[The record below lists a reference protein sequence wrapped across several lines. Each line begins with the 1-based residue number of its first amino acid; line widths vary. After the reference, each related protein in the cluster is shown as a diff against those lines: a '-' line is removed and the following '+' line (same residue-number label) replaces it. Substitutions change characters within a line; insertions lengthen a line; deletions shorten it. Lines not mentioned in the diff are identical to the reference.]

1 MTSLAHHPAATGMR
15 KALLGCIIGFLALT
29 VEAGQDEDFIAA
41 RNAFQAGDRAR
52 LARVAPA
59 LQGYVLEPY
68 VAYWQLKLDLETASP
83 DEVQAFL
90 GRYGDSVVGERLRAE
105 WLKVIAMRGNWTEFK
120 AQFPL
125 VPAPDAETLCYAAQ
139 AGMAQGDLSGFAA
152 VRPLW
157 LSGRDQPPAC
167 TPIFEA
173 MLAGGQLTTQDVW
186 VRMRLALEAGQ
197 VGLAKKLAAYLPP
210 ADSPDPKMLDAAAEN
225 PRRFLER
232 RAWGENNRSGREVAM
247 FALYRLARVSPQQAR
262 DQWVKIRSSFPLPD
276 QRYVGGQ
283 IAYQAAMRQDP
294 QALVW
299 FREAG
304 AKGQNDQQ
312 LGWYARMALRAQSW
326 EDVLAATEAMSLKE
340 KQDASWR
347 YWRGRA
353 YRARGRA
360 AEANQ
365 LFAPISTEQNFYGR
379 LALEDLGEVV
389 EALPASYQPPKE
401 DVEAMAQV
409 PSFKRAIALYRF
421 DMRLDGIREW
431 AWGIRGLNDQ
441 QLLAAAEVAK
451 RHAVY
456 DRAIATAEKT
466 RTLHD
471 FSVRYPVPFR
481 EAVRASA
488 RQVQLDEAWVY
499 GVMRQESRFQT
510 EVRSSAGAMGL
521 MQLMPATA
529 RWVAKRIGMADFHQS
544 MVTDIETNIRLGTY
558 YLRYVYDLLDGSPV
572 LASAAYN
579 AGPGRA
585 RQWRA
590 PSAMEGAIYAES
602 IPFNETRD
610 YVKKVLA
617 NATYYAVQLK
627 SQTRSLK
634 ERLGII
640 PARAA
645 ASERPLGDTP

>member
-1 MTSLAHHPAATGMR
+1 MR
-15 KALLGCIIGFLALT
+15 KAIIGCIVGLLALT
-29 VEAGQDEDFIAA
+29 AEAGQEEDFIAA

-52 LARVAPA
+52 LARIAPA

-68 VAYWQLKLDLETASP
+68 VAYWQLKLDLDTASA
-83 DEVQAFL
+83 DEVRAFL
-90 GRYGDSVVGERLRAE
+90 RRYGNSVVGERLRGE
-105 WLKVIAMRGNWTEFK
+105 WLKVVAIRGSWPSSRNSFRWCRRRMPKRCASRPRPAWRK
-120 AQFPL
+120 AICRDLQQY
-125 VPAPDAETLCYAAQ
+125 VPSGSRDATSRLRARRSSRPCSLAVSSPRR
-139 AGMAQGDLSGFAA
+139 MSGHGCAWRSKQ
-152 VRPLW
+152 VR
-157 LSGRDQPPAC
+157 SGSP
-167 TPIFEA
+167 
-173 MLAGGQLTTQDVW
+173 
-186 VRMRLALEAGQ
+186 
-197 VGLAKKLAAYLPP
+197 KKLATYLPP

-232 RAWGENNRSGREVAM
+232 RGWGENNRSGREVAM

-276 QRYVGGQ
+276 QRYVGGH

-304 AKGQNDQQ
+304 ARGQNDVQ
-312 LGWYARMALRAQSW
+312 LGWYARLALRAQSW
-326 EDVLAATEAMSLKE
+326 EDVLAATEAMSFKE
-340 KQDASWR
+340 KQDAGWR

-353 YRARGRA
+353 YKARGRP

-401 DVEAMAQV
+401 NVEAMAQV

-431 AWGIRGLNDQ
+431 AWGIRGLDDQ

-451 RHAVY
+451 RYGVY

-510 EVRSSAGAMGL
+510 EVRSSAGAVGL

-529 RWVAKRIGMADFHQS
+529 KWVAKRIGMADFQQS
-544 MVTDIETNIRLGTY
+544 MVSGIETNIRLGTY

-590 PSAMEGAIYAES
+590 PTAMEGAIYAES

-627 SQTRSLK
+627 SQTNSLK
-634 ERLGII
+634 QRLGVI
-640 PARAA
+640 PARAD
-645 ASERPLGDTP
+645 SERPLGDTP

>member
-1 MTSLAHHPAATGMR
+1 MR
-15 KALLGCIIGFLALT
+15 KAIIGCVIGLLALSAQ
-29 VEAGQDEDFIAA
+29 AGQDEDFIAA

-52 LARVAPA
+52 LARIAPA

-68 VAYWQLKLDLETASP
+68 VAYWQIKLDLDKAPSE
-83 DEVQAFL
+83 EVQGFL
-90 GRYGDSVVGERLRAE
+90 RQYGNSVVGERMRSD
-105 WLKVIAMRGNWTEFK
+105 WLKVLAVRGNWTEFK
-120 AQFPL
+120 GLFPL
-125 VPAPDAETLCYAAQ
+125 VPSPDAETLCFAAQ
-139 AGMAQGDLSGFAA
+139 AGMAQGDLSGLAA
-152 VRPLW
+152 VKPLW
-157 LSGRDQPPAC
+157 SSGRDQPAAC

-173 MLAGGQLTTQDVW
+173 MLAGGQITTADVW

-210 ADSPDPKMLDAAAEN
+210 ADSPDPKMIDAAADN

-232 RAWGENNRSGREVAM
+232 RAWGANNRSGREVAI

-262 DQWVKIRSSFPLPD
+262 DEWVKIRGSFPAPD
-276 QRYVGGQ
+276 QRYAAGQ
-283 IAYQAAMRQDP
+283 LAYQAALRQDP

-304 AKGQNDQQ
+304 ARGQSDQQ
-312 LGWYARMALRAQSW
+312 LGWYARAALRAQSW

-340 KQDASWR
+340 KQDPMWR
-347 YWRGRA
+347 YWQGRA
-353 YRARGRA
+353 LKARGRI
-360 AEANQ
+360 AEANGM
-365 LFAPISTEQNFYGR
+365 FAPISTEQNFYGR
-379 LALEDLGEVV
+379 LALEDLGAVV
-389 EALPASYQPPKE
+389 EATADSYQPPKE
-401 DVEAMAQV
+401 DVEAMGQV
-409 PSFKRAIALYRF
+409 PAFRRAIALYRF

-431 AWGIRGLNDQ
+431 SWGIRGLDDR
-441 QLLAAAEVAK
+441 QLLAAAELAK
-451 RHAVY
+451 MNRVY

-466 RTLHD
+466 KSLQD
-471 FSVRYPVPFR
+471 VSIRYPVPFR

-510 EVRSSAGAMGL
+510 EIRSSAGAMGL

-529 RWVAKRIGMADFHQS
+529 KWVAKRIGMDSFQQS
-544 MVTDIETNIRLGTY
+544 MVTDVETNIRLGTY
-558 YLRYVYDLLDGSPV
+558 YLRYVYDLLDDSPV

-590 PSAMEGAIYAES
+590 ATAMEGAIYAET
-602 IPFNETRD
+602 IPLNETRD
-610 YVKKVLA
+610 YVKKVLV
-617 NATYYAVQLK
+617 NATYYAAQLK
-627 SQTRSLK
+627 SQMRSLK

-640 PARAA
+640 PPRSDA
-645 ASERPLGDTP
+645 ERSLGDTP

>member
-1 MTSLAHHPAATGMR
+1 MAILDPHPTTGMR
-15 KALLGCIIGFLALT
+15 NAIIGCVFGLLALSA
-29 VEAGQDEDFIAA
+29 EAGQDDDFIAA

-52 LARVAPA
+52 LARVAPG

-68 VAYWQLKLDLETASP
+68 VAYWQVKLDLDRTSAE
-83 DEVQAFL
+83 EVQAFL
-90 GRYGDSVVGERLRAE
+90 KRYENSVVAERMRAD
-105 WLKVIAMRGNWTEFK
+105 WLKVLATRANWALFNAEY
-120 AQFPL
+120 PL
-125 VPAPDAETLCYAAQ
+125 LQSPDAETICYSAQ
-139 AGMAQGDLSGFAA
+139 ARMAFGDLSGLAA
-152 VRPLW
+152 VKPLW
-157 LSGRDQPPAC
+157 TSGRDQPAAC
-167 TPIFEA
+167 TPMFEA
-173 MLAGGQLTTQDVW
+173 MLAGGQITTQDVW
-186 VRMRLALEAGQ
+186 ARMRLALEAGQ
-197 VGLAKKLAAYLPP
+197 VGLAKKLATYLPP
-210 ADSPDPKMLDAAAEN
+210 ADSPDPKALDAAADN
-225 PRRFLER
+225 PRRFLEH
-232 RAWGENNRSGREVAM
+232 RAWGENNRSGRELAM

-262 DQWVKIRSSFPLPD
+262 DQWVKIRSSFPVPD
-276 QRYVGGQ
+276 QRYAGGH
-283 IAYQAAMRQDP
+283 IAYQAALRQDP

-312 LGWYARMALRAQSW
+312 LSWYVRSALRGQSW

-340 KQDASWR
+340 KQEASWR
-347 YWRGRA
+347 YWRARA
-353 YRARGRA
+353 YKSRGRA

-389 EALPASYQPPKE
+389 EATPESYQPPKE

-421 DMRLDGIREW
+421 DMRLDGVREW
-431 AWGIRGLNDQ
+431 AWGLRGLDDQ
-441 QLLAAAEVAK
+441 KLLAAAEVAK
-451 RHAVY
+451 RNGVY

-466 RTLHD
+466 RALHD
-471 FSVRYPVPFR
+471 FSIRYPVPFR
-481 EAVRASA
+481 EAVRVSA
-488 RQVQLDEAWVY
+488 RQAQLDEAWVY

-529 RWVAKRIGMADFHQS
+529 KWVAKRIGMADFQQS

-558 YLRYVYDLLDGSPV
+558 YLRYVYDMLDASPV

-590 PSAMEGAIYAES
+590 PTAMEGAIYAES
-602 IPFNETRD
+602 IPLNETRD

-640 PARAA
+640 PPRYSDA
-645 ASERPLGDTP
+645 ERPLGDTP

>member
-1 MTSLAHHPAATGMR
+1 MI
-15 KALLGCIIGFLALT
+15 KAIIGCWLGLLAVT
-29 VEAGQDEDFIAA
+29 AAAGQDEDFITA
-41 RNAFQAGDRAR
+41 RNAFQANDRAR
-52 LARVAPA
+52 LARVAPG

-68 VAYWQLKLDLETASP
+68 VAYWQLKLDLDNASP
-83 DEVQAFL
+83 EDVQAFL
-90 GRYGDSVVGERLRAE
+90 AKYGDSVVGERMRADY
-105 WLKVIAMRGNWTEFK
+105 LKILATRGDWAQFK
-120 AQFPL
+120 VLFPL
-125 VPAPDAETLCYAAQ
+125 VPSPDPETLCFAAQ
-139 AGMAQGDLSGFAA
+139 AGMRQGDLSGMAA

-157 LSGRDQPPAC
+157 ASGRELPAAC
-167 TPIFEA
+167 TPVFEA

-186 VRMRLALEAGQ
+186 ARMRLALEAGQ
-197 VGLAKKLAAYLPP
+197 VGLAKKLAGYLPP
-210 ADSPDPKMLDAAAEN
+210 ADSPDPKMLDAAADN
-225 PRRFLER
+225 PRRFLEQ
-232 RAWGENNRSGREVAM
+232 RAWGQNNRSGREVAM

-262 DQWVKIRSSFPLPD
+262 EQWLKIRGTFPVQE
-276 QRYVGGQ
+276 QRYVSSQ
-283 IAYQAAMRQDP
+283 IAYQAALRQDP

-304 AKGQNDQQ
+304 ARGQSDQQ

-326 EDVLAATEAMSLKE
+326 EDVLAATEAMSVRE
-340 KQDASWR
+340 KQETSWR

-353 YRARGRA
+353 YKARGRA

-389 EALPASYQPPKE
+389 EAMPASYQPPKE
-401 DVEAMAQV
+401 DVDAMAQV
-409 PSFKRAIALYRF
+409 PALKRSIALYRV

-431 AWGIRGLNDQ
+431 AWGTRGLDDG

-451 RHAVY
+451 RYGVY

-466 RTLHD
+466 RSLHD
-471 FSVRYPVPFR
+471 FSVRYPLPFR
-481 EAVRASA
+481 EAIRVSS

-499 GVMRQESRFQT
+499 GLMRQESRFQS

-529 RWVAKRIGMADFHQS
+529 KWVAQRIGMANFQQS

-558 YLRYVYDLLDGSPV
+558 YLRYVYDLLDSSPV

-590 PSAMEGAIYAES
+590 ATPMEGAIYAES
-602 IPFNETRD
+602 IPLNETRD

-617 NATYYAVQLK
+617 NAAYYAIQLK
-627 SQTRSLK
+627 SQSHSLK

-640 PARAA
+640 PARGAVA
-645 ASERPLGDTP
+645 ERSLGDTP

>member
-1 MTSLAHHPAATGMR
+1 MATLAHQPATDMR
-15 KALLGCIIGFLALT
+15 NAIVGCVITLFALT
-29 VEAGQDEDFIAA
+29 CEAGQDEDFIAA

-68 VAYWQLKLDLETASP
+68 VAYWQLKLDLDNASP
-83 DEVQAFL
+83 EDVEAFL
-90 GRYGDSVVGERLRAE
+90 AKYGDSVVGERLRGD
-105 WLKVIAMRGNWTEFK
+105 WLKVLATRGDFARFK
-120 AQFPL
+120 VLFPQ
-125 VPAPDAETLCYAAQ
+125 VPSPDPETLCFAAQ
-139 AGMAQGDLSGFAA
+139 AGMRQGDLSGMAA

-157 LSGRDQPPAC
+157 ASGRDLPAAC
-167 TPIFEA
+167 TPVFEA
-173 MLAGGQLTTQDVW
+173 MLAGGQITTQDVW
-186 VRMRLALEAGQ
+186 ARMRLALEAGQ
-197 VGLAKKLAAYLPP
+197 VGLAKKLAPYLPP

-225 PRRFLER
+225 PRRFLEH
-232 RAWGENNRSGREVAM
+232 RAWGQNNRSGREVAM

-262 DQWVKIRSSFPLPD
+262 DQWVKVRSSFPLPD
-276 QRYVGGQ
+276 QRYVGGH

-304 AKGQNDQQ
+304 ARGQNDVQ
-312 LGWYARMALRAQSW
+312 LGWYARLALRAQSW
-326 EDVLAATEAMSLKE
+326 EDVLAATEAMSFKE
-340 KQDASWR
+340 KQDAGWR

-353 YRARGRA
+353 YKARGRP

-401 DVEAMAQV
+401 NVEAMAQL

-431 AWGIRGLNDQ
+431 AWGIRGLDDQ

-451 RHAVY
+451 RHGVY

-466 RTLHD
+466 RALHD

-510 EVRSSAGAMGL
+510 EVRSSAGAVGL

-529 RWVAKRIGMADFHQS
+529 KWVAKRIGMADFQQS
-544 MVTDIETNIRLGTY
+544 MVSDIETNIRLGTY

-590 PSAMEGAIYAES
+590 PTAMEGAIYAES

-627 SQTRSLK
+627 SQTNSLK
-634 ERLGII
+634 QRLGVI
-640 PARAA
+640 PARAD
-645 ASERPLGDTP
+645 SERPLGDTP

>member
-1 MTSLAHHPAATGMR
+1 MR
-15 KALLGCIIGFLALT
+15 NAIIGCVIGLLALT
-29 VEAGQDEDFIAA
+29 VEAGQDEDFVAA

-52 LARVAPA
+52 LARIAPA

-68 VAYWQLKLDLETASP
+68 VAYWQIKIDLEKASP
-83 DEVQAFL
+83 ADVQAFL
-90 GRYGDSVVGERLRAE
+90 QQYGNSVVGERLRGD
-105 WLKVIAMRGNWTEFK
+105 WLKVLAVRGDWTEFK
-120 AQFPL
+120 RQFPL
-125 VPAPDAETLCYAAQ
+125 VPSPDAETLCLAAK
-139 AGMAQGDLSGFAA
+139 AGMAQGDRSGLAA
-152 VRPLW
+152 VKPLW
-157 LSGRDQPPAC
+157 ASGRDQPASC

-173 MLAGGQLTTQDVW
+173 MLAGGQITTADVW
-186 VRMRLALEAGQ
+186 ARMRLALEAGQ
-197 VGLAKKLAAYLPP
+197 IGLAKKLTAYLPP
-210 ADSPDPKMLDAAAEN
+210 ADSPDPKMIDAAADN
-225 PRRFLER
+225 PRRFLEQ
-232 RAWGENNRSGREVAM
+232 RAWGANNRSGREVAM

-262 DQWVKIRSSFPLPD
+262 DQWVKIRASFPAPD
-276 QRYVGGQ
+276 QRYAAAH
-283 IAYQAAMRQDP
+283 IAYQAALRQDP

-304 AKGQNDQQ
+304 ARGQNDQQ
-312 LGWYARMALRAQSW
+312 LGWYARLALRAQSW
-326 EDVLAATEAMSLKE
+326 EDVLAATEAMSLTE
-340 KQDASWR
+340 KQEASWR

-353 YRARGRA
+353 LKSRGRA

-389 EALPASYQPPKE
+389 EAMPASYQPPKE

-409 PSFKRAIALYRF
+409 PAFRRAIALYRF

-431 AWGIRGLNDQ
+431 AWGLRGLDDP
-441 QLLAAAEVAK
+441 QLLAAAELAK
-451 RHAVY
+451 QNRVY

-488 RQVQLDEAWVY
+488 RRAQLDEAWVY
-499 GVMRQESRFQT
+499 GVMRQESHFQT

-529 RWVAKRIGMADFHQS
+529 KWVAQRIGMADFQQS

-558 YLRYVYDLLDGSPV
+558 YLRYVYDLLDNSPV

-602 IPFNETRD
+602 IPINETRD

-627 SQTRSLK
+627 GQTRSLK
-634 ERLGII
+634 ERLGVI
-640 PARAA
+640 PGR
-645 ASERPLGDTP
+645 ASESERSLGDTP

>member
-1 MTSLAHHPAATGMR
+1 MM
-15 KALLGCIIGFLALT
+15 KAILGCCFTLMAC
-29 VEAGQDEDFIAA
+29 VAAAGQDEDFIAA

-52 LARVAPA
+52 LTRVAPA
-59 LQGYVLEPY
+59 LQGYVLESY
-68 VAYWQLKLDLETASP
+68 VAYWQIKLDLDKASP
-83 DEVQAFL
+83 ADINAFL
-90 GRYGDSVVGERLRAE
+90 KQYGDTAVGERLRGE
-105 WLKVIAMRGNWTEFK
+105 WLKVVAVRGDWSEFK
-120 AQFPL
+120 TQFPL
-125 VPAPDAETLCYAAQ
+125 VPSPDAETLCFAAQ
-139 AGMAQGDLSGFAA
+139 AGMRQGDLSGLAA

-157 LSGRDQPPAC
+157 SSGRELPAAC
-167 TPIFEA
+167 TPVFEA
-173 MLAGGQLTTQDVW
+173 MLAGGQITTQDVW
-186 VRMRLALEAGQ
+186 ARMRLALESGQ
-197 VGLAKKLAAYLPP
+197 VGLAKKLAGYLPP
-210 ADSPDPKMLDAAAEN
+210 ADSPDPKMLDAAADN
-225 PRRFLER
+225 PRRFLEQK
-232 RAWGENNRSGREVAM
+232 AWGQNNRSGREVAM
-247 FALYRLARVSPQQAR
+247 FALYRLARISPQQAR
-262 DQWVKIRSSFPLPD
+262 EQWLKIRGSFPVPD
-276 QRYVGGQ
+276 QRYVAAQ

-294 QALVW
+294 QSLVW

-304 AKGQNDQQ
+304 ARGQSDQQ
-312 LGWYARMALRAQSW
+312 LVWYARMALRAQSW
-326 EDVLAATEAMSLKE
+326 EDVLAATEAMSVKE
-340 KQDASWR
+340 KQDPSWR

-353 YRARGRA
+353 YKARGRS

-365 LFAPISTEQNFYGR
+365 LFAPISTEQSFYGR

-389 EALPASYQPPKE
+389 EATPTSYQPPKE

-409 PSFKRAIALYRF
+409 PSFQRAIALYRF
-421 DMRLDGIREW
+421 DMRLDGVREW
-431 AWGIRGLNDQ
+431 AWGIRGLDDQ
-441 QLLAAAEVAK
+441 QLLAAAEVA
-451 RHAVY
+451 RRYGVY

-481 EAVRASA
+481 EAVRVSA

-510 EVRSSAGAMGL
+510 EVRSSAGALGL

-529 RWVAKRIGMADFHQS
+529 KWVAQRIGMANFQQS

-558 YLRYVYDLLDGSPV
+558 YLRYVYDLLDSSPV

-590 PSAMEGAIYAES
+590 ASPMEGAVYAES
-602 IPFNETRD
+602 IPINETRD

-617 NATYYAVQLK
+617 NAAYYAIQLK

-634 ERLGII
+634 ERLGVI
-640 PARAA
+640 PARAPVA
-645 ASERPLGDTP
+645 ERPLGDTP